1 MGVTACVGD
10 ATWEDNG
17 QSAPMRPTAAP
28 TWMHRGWCGL
38 CGECCHAAGCIR
50 PGLFFQKE
58 KALAHIRFLTEQIS
72 PSQNAPLRGSWCAD
86 DFGRV
91 GGGRSCTSPGL
102 RFVWVII
109 DNARNDG
116 RHGRGTVT
124 GWPTERF
131 PARSERS
138 YSSEHPAG
146 AGEQVPAAWLARAAA
161 LCRCVCSNATRR
173 AKILSSSGGVGGAWA
188 RLERP

>member
-1 MGVTACVGD
+1 MIRRVRTGP
-10 ATWEDNG
+10 DNFG
-17 QSAPMRPTAAP
+17 RTY
-28 TWMHRGWCGL
+28 
-38 CGECCHAAGCIR
+38 
-50 PGLFFQKE
+50 
-58 KALAHIRFLTEQIS
+58 LTEQIS

-124 GWPTERF
+124 GWPTEERF
-131 PARSERS
+131 PAHGERTN
-138 YSSEHPAG
+138 SSEHPAG

-161 LCRCVCSNATRR
+161 LCREQMLPRHPVAGRLFQQR
-173 AKILSSSGGVGGAWA
+173 GGRGGAWA
-188 RLERP
+188 CLERP

>member
-1 MGVTACVGD
+1 MIRVGPIKVGD
-10 ATWEDNG
+10 V
-17 QSAPMRPTAAP
+17 
-28 TWMHRGWCGL
+28 
-38 CGECCHAAGCIR
+38 
-50 PGLFFQKE
+50 
-58 KALAHIRFLTEQIS
+58 RFLTEQIS

-91 GGGRSCTSPGL
+91 GGGRFCTSPGL

-131 PARSERS
+131 PAHG
-138 YSSEHPAG
+138 EHPAG

-161 LCRCVCSNATRR
+161 LCRERVLKRHLASQAPF
-173 AKILSSSGGVGGAWA
+173 A
-188 RLERP
+188 R

>member
-1 MGVTACVGD
+1 MT
-10 ATWEDNG
+10 E
-17 QSAPMRPTAAP
+17 
-28 TWMHRGWCGL
+28 
-38 CGECCHAAGCIR
+38 
-50 PGLFFQKE
+50 E
-58 KALAHIRFLTEQIS
+58 KIVQLRFLTEQIS
-72 PSQNAPLRGSWCAD
+72 PSQNASLRGSWCAD

-124 GWPTERF
+124 GRPTERF
-131 PARSERS
+131 PAHGERS
-138 YSSEHPAG
+138 NSSEHPAG

-161 LCRCVCSNATRR
+161 LCRERVLPRHPGAGT
-173 AKILSSSGGVGGAWA
+173 AFQHPGGEGGAWA
-188 RLERP
+188 CLERP